1 MFFRNKNMEKREALV
16 KSEIKSACDILR
28 RDDETSGATDYMEQ
42 LSWLLFLKIFEG
54 VEEELEEKAVLKGE
68 DYPFI
73 SQESS

>member
-1 MFFRNKNMEKREALV
+1 MEKREALV

-28 RDDETSGATDYMEQ
+28 WDDGMSGATDYMEQ

-73 SQESS
+73 GQELS

>member
-1 MFFRNKNMEKREALV
+1 MEKREALV

>member
-1 MFFRNKNMEKREALV
+1 MFFRNKNMEKRGALL

-28 RDDETSGATDYMEQ
+28 QDDVTSGTTDYMEQ

-73 SQESS
+73 GQELS